1 MTIKKIIMELNIKNI
16 SLFLS
21 IITTALSAGLF
32 YGWVVSV
39 IPGTKKISDQAYLQ
53 AMQSINREILNPGFF
68 SIFFGAALL
77 LVIATFFQYKF
88 SVDTTFYLLLSAMLI
103 YIIGTIG
110 VTMFGNVPLNNYV
123 EALDLTAFTAVDFKE
138 ARDVYEAK
146 WNQLNLVRTV
156 AAVISFSL
164 LVFSVMRN

>member
-1 MTIKKIIMELNIKNI
+1 MELNISSI

-39 IPGTKKISDQAYLQ
+39 IPGTQKISNQAYLET
-53 AMQSINREILNPGFF
+53 MQSINQEILNPGFF

-77 LVIATFFQYKF
+77 LIIATFFQYKF
-88 SVDTTFYLLLSAMLI
+88 KVDTTFYLILSAMLI
-103 YIIGTIG
+103 YVLGTIG

-123 EALDLTAFTAVDFKE
+123 ETLDLSTFAAADFKE
-138 ARDVYEAK
+138 ARKVYEAK

-156 AAVISFSL
+156 AAVVSFCL
-164 LVFSVMRN
+164 LVFSVMRSS

>member
-1 MTIKKIIMELNIKNI
+1 MNIKSI

-32 YGWVVSV
+32 YSWVVSV
-39 IPGTKKISDQAYLQ
+39 IPGTRKISDQAYIQ

-68 SIFFGAALL
+68 SIFFGAAILL
-77 LVIATFFQYKF
+77 MVATFFQYKF
-88 SVDTTFYLLLSAMLI
+88 KVDTTFYLVLSAMLT

-123 EALDLTAFTAVDFKE
+123 EALDLSTFTATDFKA
-138 ARDVYEAK
+138 AREIYEDK
-146 WNQLNLVRTV
+146 WNQLNFIRTV
-156 AAVISFSL
+156 AAVLAFCL
-164 LVFSVMRN
+164 LVFSVMRNS